1 MSIRDYNIEQIA
13 RSAISIVL
21 LIIAG
26 ANCHAQEQVTLRRVE
41 IVGLKRLNAQ
51 QVIDLSGLKVGDITK
66 RDAIDAAAQKLMDS
80 GLFKKLGYRMSIKGN
95 EAFVTFDVEE
105 IFRLSSRTLSGSA
118 SKKLRERS
126 GKTCLSLTER
136 HPKPAPLRIRSPRHC
151 GAY

>member
-1 MSIRDYNIEQIA
+1 MKVRHYNFGAIG
-13 RSAISIVL
+13 RNAISIVL

-66 RDAIDAAAQKLMDS
+66 RDAIDAAAQKLIDS
-80 GLFKKLGYRMSIKGN
+80 GLFKKLGYRLSIKGN

-105 IFRLSSRTLSGSA
+105 AARNLPVVFENFVWFSEQEIARAIRQDVRSEERRVGKECRSRW
-118 SKKLRERS
+118 
-126 GKTCLSLTER
+126 
-136 HPKPAPLRIRSPRHC
+136 
-151 GAY
+151 